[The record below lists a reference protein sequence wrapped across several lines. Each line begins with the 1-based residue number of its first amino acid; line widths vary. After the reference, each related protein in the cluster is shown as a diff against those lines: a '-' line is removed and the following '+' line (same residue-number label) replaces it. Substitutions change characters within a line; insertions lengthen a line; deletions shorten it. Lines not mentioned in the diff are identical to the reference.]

1 MSGSISP
8 TTVSVYPE
16 PADYISTKIQQH
28 SAQDTPQLSRASS
41 ATSGSESEPNVF
53 SAIPPTTRKSRMER
67 PRMGDRQRSSS
78 IIIPK
83 GRDTYQREKIE
94 YPPDDARAMS
104 PRRNSEDLE
113 RLELGVRKK
122 IQEYA
127 TSQFSLGPITLL
139 MLTSQA
145 HTLQSSLQA
154 LATRIDEV
162 RQDHDKLENENRL
175 LQEYIGGL
183 TRSMSKEN
191 LGRSSSTRKGKK

>member
-1 MSGSISP
+1 MSGSVSP
-8 TTVSVYPE
+8 TTISVHPE
-16 PADYISTKIQQH
+16 PVNYISNSLQQH
-28 SAQDTPQLSRASS
+28 SAQDSSPLSSASS
-41 ATSGSESEPNVF
+41 SASNSESELNRP
-53 SAIPPTTRKSRMER
+53 STATSSLRKSRMDR
-67 PRMGDRQRSSS
+67 PRMAERQRSSS

-83 GRDTYQREKIE
+83 GRDTFQREKPE

-113 RLELGVRKK
+113 RLELGVRK
-122 IQEYA
+122 
-127 TSQFSLGPITLL
+127 SLQA
-139 MLTSQA
+139 QA

-162 RQDHDKLENENRL
+162 RLDHDRLENENRL

>member
-1 MSGSISP
+1 MSGSIFP
-8 TTVSVYPE
+8 TAVSVYPE
-16 PADYISTKIQQH
+16 PADYISTKIRQH
-28 SAQDTPQLSRASS
+28 SAQDSPHLSRASS
-41 ATSGSESEPNVF
+41 AASGSESEPNVF

-83 GRDTYQREKIE
+83 GRDTYQREKPE

-104 PRRNSEDLE
+104 PRRNSEALE

-122 IQEYA
+122 IQD
-127 TSQFSLGPITLL
+127 
-139 MLTSQA
+139 QA

>member
-1 MSGSISP
+1 MSDSISP
-8 TTVSVYPE
+8 TTVSVHPE
-16 PADYISTKIQQH
+16 PTDCSSTKPQQH
-28 SAQDTPQLSRASS
+28 TAQDSPYLSRASS
-41 ATSGSESEPNVF
+41 SASGSESEPNPF
-53 SAIPPTTRKSRMER
+53 SAAAPATRKSRMDR

-83 GRDTYQREKIE
+83 GRDTYQREKPE

-113 RLELGVRKK
+113 RLELGVRK
-122 IQEYA
+122 
-127 TSQFSLGPITLL
+127 SLQD
-139 MLTSQA
+139 QA

-162 RQDHDKLENENRL
+162 RQDHDRLENENRL